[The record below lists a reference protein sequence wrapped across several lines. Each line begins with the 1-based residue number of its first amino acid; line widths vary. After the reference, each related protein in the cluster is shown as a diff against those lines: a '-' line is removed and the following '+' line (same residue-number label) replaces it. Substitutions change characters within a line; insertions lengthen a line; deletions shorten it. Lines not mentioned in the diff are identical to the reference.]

1 MQLTTAASVIVFH
14 GVAQSYYAHN
24 MMYTALCPHRKKKNR
39 MGNFLNVKCIYYS
52 A

>member
-24 MMYTALCPHRKKKNR
+24 MMYTALCPHRKKQKQKGQLFECK
-39 MGNFLNVKCIYYS
+39 MYLL
-52 A
+52 